1 MARYTRRTIL
11 ALSAT
16 ALTGLAGCSGGGN
29 GSGGSSCGPG
39 ENKISAIESDFGTT
53 VTITGQ
59 VVSFDSTTG
68 TAVIDDGT
76 GHAAVRMALTNISNP
91 AEGDCITVTGATQG
105 GANDAKFT
113 LLPEEA
119 SMAGNNDSTNQ

>member
-1 MARYTRRTIL
+1 ML

-16 ALTGLAGCSGGGN
+16 GLTGLAGCSGGGN

-39 ENKISAIESDFGTT
+39 ENKISAVESDFGTT

-59 VVSFDSTTG
+59 VVSFDSTTA

-76 GHAAVRMALTNISNP
+76 GQAGVRMGTTNISDP
-91 AEGDCITVTGATQG
+91 AEGDCITVTGTTNG
-105 GANDAKFT
+105 GYENAKFIMNGQ
-113 LLPEEA
+113 EA
-119 SMAGNNDSTNQ
+119 SMAGNNDNTSQ